1 MKLRSRVISFRARHT
16 MLILQQNR
24 NTTLNSKTQ
33 AAQSLRQTHGHPKT
47 HYWTLYCTTERRN
60 PAPPTR
66 TQTQAPPIKT
76 PWQATSPT
84 PPTGSRLHN
93 KEEPWIYSLQTWHPK
108 HSNWNKVKRQR
119 HIQQVKEYDKY
130 PPDQTKEEIGS
141 LSEKEFRIMIVNMI
155 QNLEDKMELQID

>member
-33 AAQSLRQTHGHPKT
+33 AAQSLCQTHGHPKT

-66 TQTQAPPIKT
+66 TQTQAPPIKK

-93 KEEPWIYSLQTWHPK
+93 KEEPWTSSLQKGHSK
-108 HSNWNKVKRQR
+108 HSHVNKMQRQR
-119 HIQQVKEYDKY
+119 NIQHVREHGKH
-130 PPDQTKEEIGS
+130 PAHQTKEEIGS
-141 LSEKEFRIMIVNMI
+141 LPEKEFRIMIV
-155 QNLEDKMELQID
+155 KMV